1 MTGLF
6 SYPKSAELKR
16 VVPKSRIYAHAGS
29 TVALKDRFVREVDQ
43 ITWAYKLA
51 PETINLPVT
60 KSVTEVQ
67 IFHVILKDGTAPDNV
82 LRAID
87 RAIPFPILFELLHGD
102 RIQVAAAHKRPSES
116 DNAKWVVSGY
126 LRSDWVS
133 QSTKRNSLPVAIN
146 MASLYEQMLT
156 ALMPVQAETGEDIA
170 ARLERVE
177 ALRAAEHE
185 IVLLKSKLQR
195 ETQFNIKVGLH
206 SQLQEAQAAFEHMK
220 KPGKTG
226 GEI

>member
-67 IFHVILKDGTAPDNV
+67 IF
-82 LRAID
+82 
-87 RAIPFPILFELLHGD
+87 
-102 RIQVAAAHKRPSES
+102 
-116 DNAKWVVSGY
+116 
-126 LRSDWVS
+126 
-133 QSTKRNSLPVAIN
+133 
-146 MASLYEQMLT
+146 M
-156 ALMPVQAETGEDIA
+156 
-170 ARLERVE
+170 
-177 ALRAAEHE
+177 
-185 IVLLKSKLQR
+185 
-195 ETQFNIKVGLH
+195 
-206 SQLQEAQAAFEHMK
+206 
-220 KPGKTG
+220 
-226 GEI
+226 